1 MVDIASSQ
9 FVPCVYLA
17 PLWRHGRLKFFQEG
31 SSRNRG
37 RSSVGPQCYTD
48 LIYSS
53 SLRSAKSKKVIAATG
68 NDRSPV
74 AYTWRVWYMFDT
86 YHGENNFF
94 WQMLIEHFCARMF
107 QDNFGQNAQEII

>member
-53 SLRSAKSKKVIAATG
+53 SLRSAKSKKSNSGNRQRPITG
-68 NDRSPV
+68 GLHMACLV
-74 AYTWRVWYMFDT
+74 YVW
-86 YHGENNFF
+86 HVPR
-94 WQMLIEHFCARMF
+94 WK
-107 QDNFGQNAQEII
+107 